1 MDGGSQVRKDVGLMD
16 PQFRDKR
23 NKSGQ
28 PADNSNRFEDPE
40 GFEMGVK
47 ELLDPEGGPSHG

>member
-1 MDGGSQVRKDVGLMD
+1 MD

-40 GFEMGVK
+40 DYEEGVK
-47 ELLDPEGGPSHG
+47 QLTDEEIGPSHK